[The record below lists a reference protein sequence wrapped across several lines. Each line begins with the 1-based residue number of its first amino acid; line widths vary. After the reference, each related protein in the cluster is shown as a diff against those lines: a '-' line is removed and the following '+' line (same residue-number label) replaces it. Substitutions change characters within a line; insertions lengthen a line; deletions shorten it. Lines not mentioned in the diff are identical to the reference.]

1 MLNFQITE
9 TDKNIKARLIE
20 KVNNLTK
27 PIGSLGLIEEIAINI
42 GVIQNTEN
50 PELKKPV
57 IAVFAG
63 DHGIAKDGVSPYP
76 QEVTYQMVYN
86 FLNGGAG
93 INVFANQNNIEV
105 KVIDAGVNY
114 NFNNALNLIDM
125 KVAYGTKNYLNEPAM
140 TLEQTN
146 EAIEK
151 GRKIVNEVF
160 QQGTNI
166 IGFGEMGIG
175 NTSSASIILSKIANI
190 PIEESVGR
198 GAGLNDEG
206 LKRKLDF
213 LKKAVDKYPNVKEPL
228 EILQHFG
235 GFEIAMICGAMLQA
249 AENKMI
255 ILVDGFIATSALM
268 IAKALYENITDY
280 CIFAHCSNE
289 PGHIKMLNHL
299 NGKPILKLEMRL
311 GEGTGAAVAYPI
323 LQSAVNMLNKMA
335 SFESANVTKS
345 V

>member
-1 MLNFQITE
+1 MLNFHITE
-9 TDKNIKARLIE
+9 TNKNIKARLIE

-42 GVIQNTEN
+42 GLIQNTEN

-93 INVFANQNNIEV
+93 INVFANQNNINV

-114 NFNNALNLIDM
+114 NFNNAINLIDM
-125 KVAYGTKNYLNEPAM
+125 KVAYGTKNYLIEPAM

-213 LKKAVDKYPNVKEPL
+213 LKKAVDKYPNVKESL

-311 GEGTGAAVAYPI
+311 GEGTGAAVVYPI
-323 LQSAVNMLNKMA
+323 LLSAVNMLNKMA